1 MWVWEVSRKFEIS
14 NTVTLLTIRPHFG
27 GDVPHYTQMHAQGE
41 AVPASSCSTGAPTY
55 ETPARKDWH
64 VERSDIIDSV
74 YDTFR
79 GDGRPQV
86 LGLVGDSG
94 SGKTTVASQIV
105 RSKEVLEFF
114 CDGIVWLSIGV
125 NAKDRLP
132 ALIQHVSMSCQ
143 SQQGTPR
150 EVGPAPTPT
159 WSEQLLEY
167 VGDVVDGTRG
177 RKNKCLVVA
186 DDVCDGG
193 VVAELQKTGVW
204 ILMTTRYLD
213 LVVEVDG
220 KPLLVDKLSQQ
231 EAYALLGN
239 AAEVP
244 HPLPTAAGELVELCG
259 RSPLDL
265 EYVARWSDL
274 RRCADERLW
283 SEAAAQIRQELSRA
297 SKAKVRPK
305 VNPNSRT
312 RSEDTVRRVA
322 IFLTGLA
329 LGQGNS
335 TQQDLYLAAA
345 IMPDEHVFSME
356 DVYALVH
363 NEAVA
368 DDRGT
373 IASTGDNEQALEAAV
388 AALEHWGVLDARGKG
403 TFSLPKACA
412 ADARERLLQRE
423 DLRQAVITR
432 WTEHISSLR
441 ATISHDVFALV
452 RLWNAVERVGGDG
465 WRRSRPYEKALAKLD
480 KSDAT
485 YLPSVEAVALL
496 HEVEGDHEG
505 AAKVMQ
511 RVLDA
516 HKAAPGTVGL
526 LHVASAL
533 RVSIDSVA
541 SSGREKE
548 EAHLRRQLE
557 GILDDPSMDRWKQDD
572 GSGSGSDSAG
582 DTTTMSS
589 LDYVSSLFILALCS
603 STTGRNKEAESLCRR
618 ALASREEAKLS
629 PEHPRVAFARHML
642 GCCMRE
648 KGQAAEAE
656 KHFRLA
662 LEIEEARLG
671 EFHVMVA
678 VTLYELGR
686 CIREDG
692 RPKEAE
698 PFYRRALEIEEA
710 KKASDDG
717 QVAFMLYGLGRC
729 VWEVR
734 K

>member
-1 MWVWEVSRKFEIS
+1 MSLATYR
-14 NTVTLLTIRPHFG
+14 
-27 GDVPHYTQMHAQGE
+27 TQMHTQDE
-41 AVPASSCSTGAPTY
+41 AVPASSRSTAALPNEAP
-55 ETPARKDWH
+55 AGKDWH

-74 YDTFR
+74 YNTFK
-79 GDGRPQV
+79 DDERPQV

-105 RSKEVLEFF
+105 RNKKVLELFP
-114 CDGIVWLSIGV
+114 DGIVWLSIGAF
-125 NAKDRLP
+125 AKDRLP
-132 ALIQHVSMSCQ
+132 ALIEHVSMTC
-143 SQQGTPR
+143 QQGTPR
-150 EVGPAPTPT
+150 EVGLAPAPT
-159 WSEQLLEY
+159 WSEQLLGY

-177 RKNKCLVVA
+177 RKNRWLLVA

-193 VVAELQKTGVW
+193 VVAEVQKTGMC

-220 KPLLVDKLSQQ
+220 KPLLVNKLSQQ
-231 EAYALLGN
+231 EAYALLAK

-244 HPLPTAAGELVELCG
+244 HSFPRAASELVELCG

-265 EYVARWSDL
+265 EYVARWSML
-274 RRCADERLW
+274 RSSAEENSW
-283 SEAAAQIRQELSRA
+283 SQAAAQIREELLRIG
-297 SKAKVRPK
+297 KAKVRPK
-305 VNPNSRT
+305 VDPNSRT
-312 RSEDTVRRVA
+312 RSEETMRRVA
-322 IFLTGLA
+322 IFVAGLA

-335 TQQDLYLAAA
+335 VQQDLYLAAA

-356 DVYALVH
+356 DVYALMQDR
-363 NEAVA
+363 AVT
-368 DDRGT
+368 DNLRT
-373 IASTGDNEQALEAAV
+373 TASTGDTKSALEAAV
-388 AALEHWGVLDARGKG
+388 AALEHWGVLDAQGIG
-403 TFSLPKACA
+403 AFSLPKAYA
-412 ADARERLLQRE
+412 ADARERLLHRD
-423 DLRQAVITR
+423 DLCQAVVTR
-432 WTEHISSLR
+432 WTEHISSLK
-441 ATISHDVFALV
+441 ATVSHDVFTLV
-452 RLWNAVERVGGDG
+452 RLWNAVERMGGDG

-480 KSDAT
+480 SSDAM

-505 AAKVMQ
+505 AAKVMR
-511 RVLDA
+511 RVLDL

-541 SSGREKE
+541 SSGRDKE

-557 GILDDPSMDRWKQDD
+557 EILDDPSLDRWKLDD
-572 GSGSGSDSAG
+572 GSGSPSGSGSGSDPAG
-582 DTTTMSS
+582 DTANMSS

-618 ALASREEAKLS
+618 ALTSRDEAKLS

-686 CIREDG
+686 CVREDG

-710 KKASDDG
+710 KEASDDG

-734 K
+734 N

>member
-1 MWVWEVSRKFEIS
+1 
-14 NTVTLLTIRPHFG
+14 
-27 GDVPHYTQMHAQGE
+27 
-41 AVPASSCSTGAPTY
+41 
-55 ETPARKDWH
+55 PARKDWH

-283 SEAAAQIRQELSRA
+283 SEAAAQIRQEL
-297 SKAKVRPK
+297 
-305 VNPNSRT
+305 RT
-312 RSEDTVRRVA
+312 RSEDTMRRVA

-363 NEAVA
+363 NEAVV

-505 AAKVMQ
+505 AAK
-511 RVLDA
+511 
-516 HKAAPGTVGL
+516 
-526 LHVASAL
+526 
-533 RVSIDSVA
+533 
-541 SSGREKE
+541 
-548 EAHLRRQLE
+548 
-557 GILDDPSMDRWKQDD
+557 
-572 GSGSGSDSAG
+572 
-582 DTTTMSS
+582 
-589 LDYVSSLFILALCS
+589 
-603 STTGRNKEAESLCRR
+603 
-618 ALASREEAKLS
+618 
-629 PEHPRVAFARHML
+629 
-642 GCCMRE
+642 
-648 KGQAAEAE
+648 
-656 KHFRLA
+656 HFRLA

-729 VWEVR
+729 VWEMGRPGEAEGICRKALRIREERLDPDDLQLSITLHELAWCVR
-734 K
+734 GSGRPGEAEVLFKRALAIEEKKLDEVHLAVTLHELGRCLREAGRPGDAQQYFAKALAIREAELGPDAVRLALTLFETGRC